1 MINEQKYIRI
11 GHFDNFKG
19 ENSILISADIN
30 GLLELEDLFLKLS
43 NGLPD
48 FDFSMLKLLDKK
60 YSIKLKA
67 FNDKDNVGLRQIKYD
82 IYDWRL
88 TSQKWGEFREKLTA
102 MYSIGNNGHH
112 YLDSDS
118 KENKDLQVIF
128 SWNEYDLEFWKQ
140 QRI

>member
-1 MINEQKYIRI
+1 
-11 GHFDNFKG
+11 
-19 ENSILISADIN
+19 
-30 GLLELEDLFLKLS
+30 
-43 NGLPD
+43 
-48 FDFSMLKLLDKK
+48 
-60 YSIKLKA
+60 
-67 FNDKDNVGLRQIKYD
+67 
-82 IYDWRL
+82 
-88 TSQKWGEFREKLTA
+88 

>member
-1 MINEQKYIRI
+1 
-11 GHFDNFKG
+11 
-19 ENSILISADIN
+19 
-30 GLLELEDLFLKLS
+30 
-43 NGLPD
+43 
-48 FDFSMLKLLDKK
+48 MLKLLDKK